1 MHIHICIYAYMVK
14 VISISDDVYARLKNI
29 KGEKS
34 FSEVL
39 IDLLNSEK
47 GNPKLLEKYFG
58 ILSHE
63 EADKL
68 EDQTNEGQTVSVSRD
83 KDDY

>member
-1 MHIHICIYAYMVK
+1 MVK
-14 VISISDDVYARLKNI
+14 VISISDDVYTRLKNI

-39 IDLLNSEK
+39 RDLLNSEK
-47 GNPKLLEKYFG
+47 GNPKLLEKYFR
-58 ILSHE
+58 ISNHE

-68 EDQTNEGQTVSVSRD
+68 ENETNEGRKGSVSRD
-83 KDDY
+83 KNDY

>member
-1 MHIHICIYAYMVK
+1 MVK
-14 VISISDDVYARLKNI
+14 VISISDDVYTRLKNI

-39 IDLLNSEK
+39 RDLLNSEK

-68 EDQTNEGQTVSVSRD
+68 ENETNEGRKGSVSRD
-83 KDDY
+83 KNDY

>member
-1 MHIHICIYAYMVK
+1 MVK
-14 VISISDDVYARLKNI
+14 VISISDDVYTRLKNI

-39 IDLLNSEK
+39 TDLLNSEK
-47 GNPKLLEKYFG
+47 GNPKLLEKYFR
-58 ILSHE
+58 ILSHD

-68 EDQTNEGQTVSVSRD
+68 EDETNEGRKGSVSRD
-83 KDDY
+83 TNDY